1 MQFEFIKK
9 LNESAYCKPWLSAEP
24 SKAVINVGTYKVMF
38 IIQLKISLI
47 LFLNLRVTQRLL
59 TI

>member
-24 SKAVINVGTYKVMF
+24 SKAVINVGTYKEVLYYSS
-38 IIQLKISLI
+38 QYRLI
-47 LFLNLRVTQRLL
+47 FCF
-59 TI
+59 

>member
-9 LNESAYCKPWLSAEP
+9 LSESAYCKPWLSAEP

-38 IIQLKISLI
+38 YYSTQYISLTFGQ
-47 LFLNLRVTQRLL
+47 LWSVPKM
-59 TI
+59 